1 MIVRF
6 YEARSMTKTGKER
19 SKLPPAAYDVQ
30 IIRADFPIFR
40 KTIGGKPL
48 IYLDNAATTQ
58 KPQTVIEAL
67 TIYYTRTCSSVHR
80 GIYYLSECSTELY
93 EASRSKVQHF
103 INAASIHEIVFVRG
117 ATEGINLVAQ
127 TYGRINVEPGDEIL
141 ITAMEHHSNLVPWQM
156 LCEEKGARLRVVP
169 INPAG
174 EFCLE
179 QYKQMLSPKTRLVA
193 VTHVS
198 NVLGTIN
205 PLDEIIDLAHA
216 RDILVL
222 VDGAQAVPHMPVDV
236 QALDCDFYVFSGH
249 KAYGPTGIG
258 ILYGKERFLD
268 AMPPYQSG
276 GEMISSVTY
285 AKSTFNELPHK
296 FEAGTPHIAGAIGLG
311 ASIDY
316 LQSVGLEN
324 ISIHERELTGY
335 VTLQL
340 LTLDDLRI
348 IGTAKEK
355 TGILSFILK
364 DIHPHDIGT
373 ILDQQ
378 GIAVRTGH
386 HCAQPL
392 MDFFKIPATAR
403 ISFGL
408 YNTREEIDAL
418 ILSLKKVIEVF
429 R

>member
-1 MIVRF
+1 
-6 YEARSMTKTGKER
+6 MTNTGKE
-19 SKLPPAAYDVQ
+19 SSISPPSAYDVQ
-30 IIRADFPIFR
+30 KIRADFPIFR
-40 KTIGGKPL
+40 ETIRGKPL

-67 TIYYTRTCSSVHR
+67 AFYYTRTCSSIHR
-80 GIYYLSECSTELY
+80 GIYYLSELSTELY

-103 INAASIHEIVFVRG
+103 IHAASIHEIVFVRG

-141 ITAMEHHSNLVPWQM
+141 ISAMEHHSNIVPWQI
-156 LCEEKGARLRVVP
+156 LCKERGASLRVVP

-179 QYKQMLSPKTRLVA
+179 QYKRMLSPKTRLVA

-205 PLDEIIDLAHA
+205 PLEKIIELAHA
-216 RDILVL
+216 LDIPVL
-222 VDGAQAVPHMPVDV
+222 VDGAQAVPHMSVDV
-236 QALDCDFYVFSGH
+236 RALDCDFYVFSGH
-249 KAYGPTGIG
+249 KVYGPTGIG

-285 AKSTFNELPHK
+285 SQSTFNELPHK
-296 FEAGTPHIAGAIGLG
+296 FEAGTPNIAGAIGLG

-316 LQSVGLEN
+316 LQSVGPEN
-324 ISIHERELTGY
+324 LSAHEQALTAYG
-335 VTLQL
+335 TSEL
-340 LTLDDLRI
+340 LTLHDLRI

-355 TGILSFILK
+355 TGVLSFLLK

-373 ILDQQ
+373 ILDRQ
-378 GIAVRTGH
+378 GIAIRTGH

-392 MDFFKIPATAR
+392 MDFYKIPATAR
-403 ISFGL
+403 ISFAL
-408 YNTREEIDAL
+408 YNTCEDIDAL
-418 ILSLKKVIEVF
+418 IHGLKKVKEVF
-429 R
+429 G

>member
-1 MIVRF
+1 
-6 YEARSMTKTGKER
+6 MTKTGKES
-19 SKLPPAAYDVQ
+19 SKSPPSAYDAQ

-40 KTIGGKPL
+40 ETISGKPL

-58 KPQTVIEAL
+58 KPQAVIEAL
-67 TIYYTRTCSSVHR
+67 TAYYTRTCSSIHR
-80 GIYYLSECSTELY
+80 GIYYLSERSTELY

-103 INAASIHEIVFVRG
+103 INAASIQEIVFVRG

-141 ITAMEHHSNLVPWQM
+141 VSAMEHHSNIVPWQM
-156 LCEEKGARLRVVP
+156 LCEERGARLRVVP

-174 EFCLE
+174 EFRLE
-179 QYKQMLSPKTRLVA
+179 KYKQKLSPKTRLVA

-205 PLDEIIDLAHA
+205 PLDEIIQLAHA
-216 RDILVL
+216 QDIPVL

-236 QALDCDFYVFSGH
+236 QALNCDFYVFSGH
-249 KAYGPTGIG
+249 KVYGPTGIG

-268 AMPPYQSG
+268 SMPPYQSG

-285 AKSTFNELPHK
+285 SKSIFNELPHK

-324 ISIHERELTGY
+324 ISAHERELTAY
-335 VTLQL
+335 SSSEL
-340 LTLDDLRI
+340 LALDDLRI

-355 TGILSFILK
+355 TSVLSFILE

-373 ILDQQ
+373 ILDKQ
-378 GIAVRTGH
+378 GIAIRTGH

-403 ISFGL
+403 VSLGL
-408 YNTREEIDAL
+408 YNTREDIDVL
-418 ILSLKKVIEVF
+418 ILSLKKVKKVF